1 MIKAVIRFLGI
12 QNGVV
17 TSEKAVATLGGM
29 LGIYCCLYS
38 TMYFT
43 GATGTAA
50 ILPSMGASTVL
61 LFAVPHGQLSTPWAF
76 FAGNLLSAIVG
87 VTCSTSI
94 DNVLLAAPIAVA
106 TSILVMHLSR
116 SLHPPGG
123 ATALAAVIGGST
135 IQELGYWY
143 VITPTLINCCILFFV
158 AFVFN
163 NLFQWRRYPQSLMR
177 YQKVGYHPDTR
188 RIKMRHIHEAINR
201 SELVVDAS
209 DEQIKHIVDLA
220 DAILHEEMV
229 AGFELEPGAFYTNGK
244 PGRAWSVRQVIDQRV
259 HQEPTQHLIVYRVV
273 DGERKG
279 ISDSCTLQ
287 EFAEWASEKMQ
298 PKKS

>member
-1 MIKAVIRFLGI
+1 M
-12 QNGVV
+12 
-17 TSEKAVATLGGM
+17 
-29 LGIYCCLYS
+29 
-38 TMYFT
+38 
-43 GATGTAA
+43 
-50 ILPSMGASTVL
+50 
-61 LFAVPHGQLSTPWAF
+61 
-76 FAGNLLSAIVG
+76 
-87 VTCSTSI
+87 
-94 DNVLLAAPIAVA
+94 
-106 TSILVMHLSR
+106 
-116 SLHPPGG
+116 
-123 ATALAAVIGGST
+123 
-135 IQELGYWY
+135 
-143 VITPTLINCCILFFV
+143 
-158 AFVFN
+158 
-163 NLFQWRRYPQSLMR
+163 
-177 YQKVGYHPDTR
+177 
-188 RIKMRHIHEAINR
+188 
-201 SELVVDAS
+201 VDAS